1 MGNINLSDVA
11 VSDRALSLMRDSIVW
26 DSHMCMPLSK
36 TTADWMPELKRVK
49 NSGLDVVSIN
59 VSCDSCPA
67 DHASLV
73 LGTMRHW
80 IKTRPEEYV
89 LVESVADIE
98 RAHREDKLAVTFDI
112 EGGLVLE
119 EHLPMVQF
127 YYDLGVRWMLF
138 AYNLNNSLGGGCQ
151 DANMGLTDLG
161 REFVRE
167 MERVGMLVCCSHI
180 SHETA
185 MDILEMAVNPVIF
198 SHSNPRA
205 LKDHYR
211 NIRDEAIQACA
222 KTGGVIAIN
231 GIGDFLGDDDISTE
245 AIIRHIDYV
254 AQMVGP
260 QHVGIGTDYCF
271 DQEDVLQILKDNPA
285 TFNPE
290 DYSER
295 VRFIEPERFPAIAE
309 GLLAI
314 NYSEADVRGILGEN
328 HLRVARQ
335 VWK

>member
-1 MGNINLSDVA
+1 MGSIQLSDVSISNRA
-11 VSDRALSLMRDSIVW
+11 RALMQDSVVW
-26 DSHMCMPLSK
+26 DSHMCMPLKAHDVSFL
-36 TTADWMPELKRVK
+36 PQLERVK
-49 NSGLDVVSIN
+49 NAGLDVVSIN
-59 VSCDSCPA
+59 VSCDSCPS

-80 IKTRPEEYV
+80 IKSRPDQYV
-89 LVESVADIE
+89 LVEGVADIE
-98 RAHREDKLAVTFDI
+98 RAKAEDKLAVTFDI

-119 EHLPMVQF
+119 DHLPMIQF

-151 DANMGLTDLG
+151 DDNMGLADLG
-161 REFVRE
+161 REVVRE

-180 SHETA
+180 SHQTA
-185 MDILEMAVNPVIF
+185 MDILEMAENPVIF

-211 NIRDEAIQACA
+211 NIKDEAIVACA
-222 KTGGVIAIN
+222 GTGGVVSIN
-231 GIGDFLGDDDISTE
+231 GIGDFLGNNDISTE
-245 AIIRHIDYV
+245 AILRHIDYV
-254 AQMVGP
+254 AQLVGP

-271 DQEDVLQILKDNPA
+271 DQEDVAQILKDNPE

-290 DYSER
+290 DYSDGIK
-295 VRFIEPERFPAIAE
+295 FMEPERFPAIAE
-309 GLLAI
+309 GLLAM
-314 NYSEADVRGILGEN
+314 NYSETEVRGILGEN
-328 HLRVARQ
+328 HLRVAKQ